1 MKKIGLKEA
10 YRRLVDSAAVI
21 VDNDALVY
29 PSLGGIENNPE
40 NQFLYLS
47 WEVEGQEYSVKCIE
61 QNNQVVKVTD
71 DGSLMLLEDTEGDRV
86 QLTLLHPADYSNETF
101 AEEVKLNCCR
111 A

>member
-1 MKKIGLKEA
+1 MKTIGLKQA
-10 YRRLVDSAAVI
+10 YNRLVDSAAVI

-29 PSLGGIENNPE
+29 PSLGGIENDPE

-61 QNNQVVKVTD
+61 QNNQTVKVTD
-71 DGSLMLLEDTEGDRV
+71 DGSLMLLEDMEGDRV

-101 AEEVKLNCCR
+101 AEEVKMCR
-111 A
+111 TC

>member
-40 NQFLYLS
+40 NEFLYLS
-47 WEVEGQEYSVKCIE
+47 WEEYGRKHSVRCME
-61 QNNQVVKVTD
+61 QNNQTIKVTD
-71 DGSLMLLEDTEGDRV
+71 DGSLMLLEDMEGDRV
-86 QLTLLHPADYSNETF
+86 QLTLLQPATF
-101 AEEVKLNCCR
+101 QEEEPEQVKMCR
-111 A
+111 TC